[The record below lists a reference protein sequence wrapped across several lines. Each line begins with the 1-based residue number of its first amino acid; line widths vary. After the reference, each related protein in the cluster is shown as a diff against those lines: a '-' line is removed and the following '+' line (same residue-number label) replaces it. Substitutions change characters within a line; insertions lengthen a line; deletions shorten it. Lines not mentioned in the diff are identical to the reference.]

1 MTGHV
6 ESTQRRTPLWVRRVT
21 SRLRDLVKDRRGWG
35 RREKLTPDDE
45 IDEVGRESFPASDP
59 PAWTLGVDRRNRK
72 D

>member
-1 MTGHV
+1 MMRHV

-21 SRLRDLVKDRRGWG
+21 SRLRELVKDRPAWG
-35 RREKLTPDDE
+35 RGDKLAPDDE